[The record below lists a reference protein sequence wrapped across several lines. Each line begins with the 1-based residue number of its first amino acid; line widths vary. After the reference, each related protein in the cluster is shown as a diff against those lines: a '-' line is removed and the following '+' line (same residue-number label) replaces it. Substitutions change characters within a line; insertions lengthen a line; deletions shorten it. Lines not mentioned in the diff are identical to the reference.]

1 MVEVRWKEP
10 AVPNGI
16 ISQYTVLVS
25 ERVGTVGNG
34 GELLINQPDT
44 FNIV

>member
-1 MVEVRWKEP
+1 MVEVRWREP

-25 ERVGTVGNG
+25 ESADTVGDG
-34 GELLINQPDT
+34 GALSINQPDT